1 MILKIIGGLMILA
14 ACSLAGIA
22 AANRF
27 SFRPKDIRRFRSSV
41 QMLETE
47 IIYGCT
53 PLPQALNNISTKVEG
68 PLKKFYSMISED
80 LNGGNSYSLDVSWSK
95 GADKL
100 FKDTRLKNTDRE
112 LIAEF
117 GKVLGSSDREDQKKH
132 FELFYIQLK
141 QHEEVA
147 EEERGKNE
155 KMYKTLGILS
165 GLVIFILLV

>member
-1 MILKIIGGLMILA
+1 MILKMIGGLMIFV
-14 ACSLAGIA
+14 ACSLIGIA
-22 AANRF
+22 ASNRF

-53 PLPQALNNISTKVEG
+53 PLPQALNNISAKVEG

-80 LNGGNSYSLDVSWSK
+80 LSAGNSYSLDASWSK

-100 FKDTRLKNTDRE
+100 LKETRLKVSDRE
-112 LIAEF
+112 LIGEF

-132 FELFYIQLK
+132 FQLFYIQLK

-147 EEERGKNE
+147 EEERSKNE

>member
-14 ACSLAGIA
+14 ACSLSGIA
-22 AANRF
+22 AANRY

-53 PLPQALNNISTKVEG
+53 PLPQAFNNISMKVEG
-68 PLKKFYSMISED
+68 PLEKFYSMISED
-80 LNGGNSYSLDVSWSK
+80 LYVGNSYSLDDTWSK

-100 FKDTRLKNTDRE
+100 FHETRLKGTDRD

-141 QHEEVA
+141 QHEEMA
-147 EEERGKNE
+147 EEERSKNE

>member
-1 MILKIIGGLMILA
+1 MILKIIGGLMIFA
-14 ACSLAGIA
+14 ACSISGIA
-22 AANRF
+22 AANRY

-53 PLPQALNNISTKVEG
+53 PIPQALNNISSKVEG
-68 PLKKFYSMISED
+68 PLKKFYSTISED
-80 LNGGNSYSLDVSWSK
+80 LNAGNSYSLDRSWSK

-100 FKDTRLKNTDRE
+100 FNETRLKGSDRE

-117 GKVLGSSDREDQKKH
+117 GKVLGISDREDQKKH

-141 QHEEVA
+141 QHEIVA
-147 EEERGKNE
+147 EEERSKNE

>member
-1 MILKIIGGLMILA
+1 MILKVIGGIMILS
-14 ACSLAGIA
+14 ACGVSGIA
-22 AANRF
+22 AANKY
-27 SFRPKDIRRFRSSV
+27 SLRPKDIRRFRASI

-53 PLPQALNNISTKVEG
+53 PLPHAFNNISAKVEG
-68 PLKKFYSMISED
+68 PLKNFYSMISDE
-80 LNGGNSYSLDVSWSK
+80 LNGGCSYNLDTTWSK
-95 GADKL
+95 GVNKLVGETFLKSADK
-100 FKDTRLKNTDRE
+100 D
-112 LIAEF
+112 LIAGF

-147 EEERGKNE
+147 EEERRKNE
-155 KMYKTLGILS
+155 KMYKTLGFLS

>member
-1 MILKIIGGLMILA
+1 MILKIIGGLMVFA
-14 ACSLAGIA
+14 ACSLIGIA
-22 AANRF
+22 AANKY

-53 PLPQALNNISTKVEG
+53 PLPQAFNNISAKVEG

-80 LNGGNSYSLDVSWSK
+80 LNVGNSYSLDDSWSK
-95 GADKL
+95 GVDRL
-100 FKDTRLKNTDRE
+100 LHETRLKNIDRE
-112 LIAEF
+112 LISEF
-117 GKVLGSSDREDQKKH
+117 GRVLGSSDREDQKKH

-147 EEERGKNE
+147 EEERSKNE
-155 KMYKTLGILS
+155 RMYKTLGILS

>member
-1 MILKIIGGLMILA
+1 
-14 ACSLAGIA
+14 
-22 AANRF
+22 
-27 SFRPKDIRRFRSSV
+27 
-41 QMLETE
+41 MLETE

-53 PLPQALNNISTKVEG
+53 PLPQALNNISTKLDG
-68 PLKKFYSMISED
+68 PLKKFYRMISDD
-80 LNGGNSYSLDVSWSK
+80 LNEGNCYSLDASWSM
-95 GADKL
+95 GVDKL
-100 FKDTRLKNTDRE
+100 LKETRLKGSDRE

-147 EEERGKNE
+147 EEERSKNE